1 MESLEPVFTFL
12 RVAAA
17 LAAVVLLIWF
27 VGRRLNRRVAGLAR
41 GRIRSVARHGL
52 GPRQSVQVMD
62 IDQTRY
68 VLGVAEHSVSVLD
81 TYPVP
86 EDELVENTTSSGD
99 FSDHLRR
106 QQEGPADP
114 VQGSVLSPQTWRQA
128 ARALRRDP
136 SP

>member
-27 VGRRLNRRVAGLAR
+27 ISRRLNKRAAGLSR

-52 GPRQSVQVMD
+52 GPRQSVQVLD

-68 VLGVAEHSVSVLD
+68 VLGIAEHSVNVLD
-81 TYPVP
+81 TYAVP
-86 EDELVENTTSSGD
+86 EEEQVHEGSESSD
-99 FSDHLRR
+99 FLDHLRR
-106 QQEGPADP
+106 QQDQATDS

-128 ARALRRDP
+128 ARALRRNP